1 MIPTV
6 NKWVD
11 GSPEKF
17 MQGQFIIY
25 EDGEGELVGAD
36 WTPAPKGINKHT
48 TLIEPHELDWLKSM
62 AAGRSLGV
70 AK

>member
-6 NKWVD
+6 NKWVE
-11 GSPEKF
+11 GAPEEFKP
-17 MQGQFIIY
+17 GQFVVY
-25 EDGEGELVGAD
+25 EDGECELVGCD
-36 WTPAPKGINKHT
+36 YIPLSPIEKHT

-70 AK
+70 LK

>member
-1 MIPTV
+1 MIPV
-6 NKWVD
+6 IVKWVQGPPD
-11 GSPEKF
+11 KF
-17 MQGQFIIY
+17 KPGQFVVY
-25 EDGEGELVGAD
+25 EDGDTLLIGCD
-36 WTPAPKGINKHT
+36 CIPYSRKITKHT